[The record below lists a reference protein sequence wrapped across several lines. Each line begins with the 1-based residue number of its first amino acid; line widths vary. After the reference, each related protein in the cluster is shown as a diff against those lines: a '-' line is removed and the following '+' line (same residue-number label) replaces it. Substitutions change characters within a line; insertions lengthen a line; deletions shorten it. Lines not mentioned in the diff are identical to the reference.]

1 MKTITSNM
9 LKSLRKSRNLTQ
21 EQLGVLAGMSKSQIS
36 KMEKGTLG
44 SEETILRLL
53 EALGYEVKF
62 TIVDKYASECSEKE
76 RILGILRAFK
86 RSQGAKYGIESMA
99 LFGSCARGTQGSDS
113 DVDILISVKNP
124 SLFVLSEINILLESV
139 LKRRVD
145 LVSEK
150 AKSRYEFRVNIEKDL
165 IYV

>member
-62 TIVDKYASECSEKE
+62 TIVDKYAS
-76 RILGILRAFK
+76 
-86 RSQGAKYGIESMA
+86 
-99 LFGSCARGTQGSDS
+99 
-113 DVDILISVKNP
+113 
-124 SLFVLSEINILLESV
+124 
-139 LKRRVD
+139 
-145 LVSEK
+145 
-150 AKSRYEFRVNIEKDL
+150 
-165 IYV
+165 

>member
-53 EALGYEVKF
+53 DPKSRPKFQEVVVSHF
-62 TIVDKYASECSEKE
+62 
-76 RILGILRAFK
+76 R
-86 RSQGAKYGIESMA
+86 
-99 LFGSCARGTQGSDS
+99 
-113 DVDILISVKNP
+113 SVK
-124 SLFVLSEINILLESV
+124 
-139 LKRRVD
+139 
-145 LVSEK
+145 
-150 AKSRYEFRVNIEKDL
+150 
-165 IYV
+165 